1 MSASATS
8 DDAELFR
15 REAMGAFAHEVR
27 TPLTSI
33 RMVMELARR
42 QSSEGQLM
50 LDAELAEMLSSAVD
64 DLQGLA
70 DDLQEGSRL
79 ERGKLPLSQGPC
91 DLRAAIDAARTIL
104 QKEHIELEGRCPAAI
119 DGPWDA
125 PRLVRA
131 IAGFAESTNRIGD
144 GSGAVRFS
152 CTREPLKV
160 CLQFAS
166 GQPGRDARL
175 IAADAGFAFFHSRQL
190 VLAMGGSVHCDRAER
205 YATITVALPA
215 GPGS

>member
-64 DLQGLA
+64 DLLGLA

-79 ERGKLPLSQGPC
+79 ERGKLP
-91 DLRAAIDAARTIL
+91 R
-104 QKEHIELEGRCPAAI
+104 
-119 DGPWDA
+119 
-125 PRLVRA
+125 
-131 IAGFAESTNRIGD
+131 
-144 GSGAVRFS
+144 
-152 CTREPLKV
+152 
-160 CLQFAS
+160 
-166 GQPGRDARL
+166 
-175 IAADAGFAFFHSRQL
+175 
-190 VLAMGGSVHCDRAER
+190 
-205 YATITVALPA
+205 
-215 GPGS
+215 